1 MSTLRGQYSR
11 SAVLDR
17 FKRTD
22 GKATARIVMTA
33 LCGVVMAGCGSK
45 KDAALTETLTIPATA
60 VHTDARANI
69 RSAVRVMGAVHALKG
84 TYVGVTTQYLRQLD
98 GRINPSTSLHDL
110 SATSYCIES
119 TLGSLTAS
127 YSGPGGR
134 IRNGPCP

>member
-1 MSTLRGQYSR
+1 
-11 SAVLDR
+11 
-17 FKRTD
+17 
-22 GKATARIVMTA
+22 
-33 LCGVVMAGCGSK
+33 VMAGCGSK
-45 KDAALTETLTIPATA
+45 KDAVLTETLTIPATV

-84 TYVGVTTQYLRQLD
+84 TYVGVTTHYLRQLD